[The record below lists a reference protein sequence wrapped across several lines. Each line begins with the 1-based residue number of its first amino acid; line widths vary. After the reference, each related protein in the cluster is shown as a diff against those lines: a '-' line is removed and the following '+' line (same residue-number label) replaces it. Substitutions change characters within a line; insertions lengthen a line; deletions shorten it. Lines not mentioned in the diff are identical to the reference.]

1 MASVSQSVGTMNGR
15 LQPDDQ
21 AIRVFILGECSI
33 TRSGLAALL
42 GPVLDIV
49 VVGSSAELED
59 IHRPQKLDPD
69 VLLLDVTSGRQTPPA
84 WLGAAAHAR
93 RLVVLSRSVGF
104 DGVLP
109 AGAHECLTERS
120 SVEDLLRSLR
130 AVLGPPDRQSP
141 STTAQ
146 ARPAPPRLL
155 SQREMRV
162 LTLLAL
168 GHTVKQIAAEFG
180 VSARTVETYRARAV
194 RKLQLD
200 NRRDIVRHAMRQG
213 WLTRSTS

>member
-1 MASVSQSVGTMNGR
+1 MASVSRSAGTFNGR

-33 TRSGLAALL
+33 IRSGLAALL
-42 GPVLDIV
+42 DPVLDIV

-59 IHRPQKLDPD
+59 VHRPRTLEPD
-69 VLLLDVTSGRQTPPA
+69 VLLIDVTSGLQTPPA

-93 RLVVLSRSVGF
+93 RLVVLSRSAGF
-104 DGVLP
+104 DGALP

-120 SVEDLLRSLR
+120 SVDDLLRSIR
-130 AVLGPPDRQSP
+130 AVLAAPDGQRA
-141 STTAQ
+141 STTAE
-146 ARPAPPRLL
+146 ALPPPPRLL

-168 GHTVKQIAAEFG
+168 GHTLKQIAAEFG

-194 RKLQLD
+194 RKLQLE
-200 NRRDIVRHAMRQG
+200 NRREIVRHAMRQG